1 MEAVKFSGMNTT
13 YVAPGCF
20 DLPTMAEER
29 DGKLEVTS
37 CWKPSAEDL
46 EMLNAG
52 GCVCLCV
59 RGGQPPVALW
69 TQNVEIVEQEEYDTA
84 IIGYYYTAYI
94 TFYAK
99 DSRGIGERYVYTEI
113 IKM

>member
-1 MEAVKFSGMNTT
+1 MEAVKFPGMDTT

-20 DLPTMAEER
+20 DLPTMTEER

-46 EMLNAG
+46 EVLNAG

-69 TQNVEIVEQEEYDTA
+69 TQNVEIVEKE
-84 IIGYYYTAYI
+84 
-94 TFYAK
+94 K
-99 DSRGIGERYVYTEI
+99 
-113 IKM
+113 